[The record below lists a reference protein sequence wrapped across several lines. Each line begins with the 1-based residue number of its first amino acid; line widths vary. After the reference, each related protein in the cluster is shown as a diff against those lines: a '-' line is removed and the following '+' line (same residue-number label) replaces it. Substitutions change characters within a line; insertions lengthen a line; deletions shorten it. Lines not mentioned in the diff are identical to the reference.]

1 MKYIT
6 ESISKKLLILNLITN
21 SQLAICNYG
30 IEVLISSII
39 NILTILLCSLFFNTV
54 WHGIIFLIVFVPL
67 RTTLGGYH
75 AKTRIKCFLISMLL
89 YGAISSFQ
97 LILNLFLH
105 GLAIWILLLLITTTY
120 ILLCKPIENIH
131 HPIKQSIKSKNK
143 TFSLVLMIIDFTV
156 CFMGIVTSPNS
167 SLMQFSI
174 LSILA
179 FALLHFIS
187 ERRGLV

>member
-6 ESISKKLLILNLITN
+6 ESISKKLLALNLITN
-21 SQLAICNYG
+21 SQWTIYNYG

-75 AKTRIKCFLISMLL
+75 AKTRIKCFLISVLL
-89 YGAISSFQ
+89 YGAISSLQ
-97 LILNLFLH
+97 LILNLPLH
-105 GLAIWILLLLITTTY
+105 SLAIWMLLLLITTTY
-120 ILLCKPIENIH
+120 ILLCKPIDNVH

-143 TFSLVLMIIDFTV
+143 TLSLIFIIIDFIV
-156 CFMGIVTSPNS
+156 CFIGIVASPNS

>member
-6 ESISKKLLILNLITN
+6 VSITQKLLALNLITN
-21 SQLAICNYG
+21 SQLAVYNYG

-39 NILTILLCSLFFNTV
+39 NIFTILLCSLFFNTV

-75 AKTRIKCFLISMLL
+75 AKTRTKCFFISVLL
-89 YGAISSFQ
+89 YGAISSLQ
-97 LILNLFLH
+97 LVLNHFLH
-105 GLAIWILLLLITTTY
+105 SFAIWLLLLLMTTTY
-120 ILLCKPIENIH
+120 ILLCKPIDNIH

-143 TFSLVLMIIDFTV
+143 TRSIFLMTIDFIV
-156 CFMGIVTSPNS
+156 CFIGIVTSPNS